1 MRYKL
6 LVLICIV
13 SLITPTVFAYD
24 FVDPN
29 NKGKVYSDRDEIHN
43 LKNMYQEL
51 AGEDEE
57 EEEEIVYQNVNN
69 ASYWWPIG
77 SEEVTNSNGKAFAMG
92 TPEDTTITSY
102 FGYRDA
108 IYQNGVQITNAGGHG
123 ALDIANYKGAGGTSV
138 ISAKDGVVVYPTDGA
153 NVRCVNQDKSC
164 NGYGNYVI
172 ISHADGNYTLY
183 AHLYANSI
191 LVKAGDSVQQGQ
203 VIAKVGSSGNST
215 GPHLHFEVR
224 AGENTSSARV
234 DPLDYVDKDNP
245 RPSASNYLASG
256 DLSSTID
263 FIRYWEGVG
272 CGSSYET
279 ETEYIACN
287 GGDGVITIGHG
298 VTWEYNMD
306 AFIKRGVTSMSAGT
320 KVSKTIVDEIELEA
334 MDNKCGDSIRKG
346 LADAGIDDIKD
357 YQMTAL
363 ISRCYNGGYG
373 MIKGTDYAFI
383 PAYLKYHGQYR
394 YEDIYSNNGSIWHDA
409 MSHPVMP
416 NSIFEVGLKR
426 RRVSEWR
433 LFTTGV
439 IDYLESDFNPNRYAW
454 DDF

>member
-1 MRYKL
+1 MKYKL
-6 LVLICIV
+6 ISLMCVVC
-13 SLITPTVFAYD
+13 LITPTVFAYD

-29 NKGKVYSDRDEIHN
+29 NKSRVYSDRDEIHN

-51 AGEDEE
+51 DGEE
-57 EEEEIVYQNVNN
+57 EEEVEIVYENVNN
-69 ASYWWPIG
+69 SSYWWPIG
-77 SEEVTNSNGKAFAMG
+77 SKDVTNSNGKLFAMG
-92 TPEDTTITSY
+92 NPESVNVTSE
-102 FGYRDA
+102 FAAREPGIHD
-108 IYQNGVQITNAGGHG
+108 NGHG
-123 ALDIANYKGAGGTSV
+123 GMDIGSGRKGETNV
-138 ISAKDGVVVYPTDGA
+138 IAAKDGIVVYTSSESGISCPDGYLGST
-153 NVRCVNQDKSC
+153 CGG
-164 NGYGNYVI
+164 GYGNHII

-183 AHLYANSI
+183 AHLYIDSI
-191 LVKAGDSVQQGQ
+191 TVKSGESVSQGQ
-203 VIAKVGSSGNST
+203 VIAHMGTSGNST

-224 AGENTSSARV
+224 VGENTSSARTNPRDFV
-234 DPLDYVDKDNP
+234 DADNP
-245 RPSASNYLASG
+245 RPTASNYLTNG

-279 ETEYIACN
+279 DTEYIACN
-287 GGDGVITIGHG
+287 GGDGVLTIGHG

-346 LADAGIDDIKD
+346 LADAGIDNIKD

-383 PAYLKYHGQYR
+383 PAYLKYNGKYQFD
-394 YEDIYSNNGSIWHDA
+394 DIYSSNGSVWRDA
-409 MSHPVMP
+409 MAHPVMP
-416 NSIFEVGLKR
+416 GSIFEVGLKR
-426 RRVSEWR
+426 RRVSEWK
-433 LFTTGV
+433 LFTTGE
-439 IDYLESDFNPNRYAW
+439 IDYFEGNFNPSRYAW
-454 DDF
+454 DD